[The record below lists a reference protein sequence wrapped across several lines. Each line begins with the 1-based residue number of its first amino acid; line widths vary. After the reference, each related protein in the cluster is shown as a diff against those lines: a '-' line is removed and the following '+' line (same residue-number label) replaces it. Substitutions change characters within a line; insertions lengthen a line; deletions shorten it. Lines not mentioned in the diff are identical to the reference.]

1 MKIILATRNKG
12 KVKEFNVL
20 AEGTNL
26 EFISL
31 PEEIGD
37 LPEETGTTFQ
47 ENALIKA
54 KFAFENC
61 GGTPCL
67 ADDSGLEVKF
77 LDGAP

>member
-26 EFISL
+26 EFIPL
-31 PEEIGD
+31 PEEVGN

-54 KFAFENC
+54 KFAFENLC
-61 GGTPCL
+61 
-67 ADDSGLEVKF
+67 SI
-77 LDGAP
+77 

>member
-26 EFISL
+26 EFIPL
-31 PEEIGD
+31 PEEVGN

-47 ENALIKA
+47 
-54 KFAFENC
+54 
-61 GGTPCL
+61 
-67 ADDSGLEVKF
+67 
-77 LDGAP
+77 